1 MSDPIKEYV
10 KRRDEMLM
18 KCSTEE
24 LRKFVKENADYFK
37 PEFVELFSGAAEPVV
52 EMTLHK
58 MITGSVNLPREL
70 RIKSH
75 KWLKKRGCFS
85 FMDDRYRFLRKVKR

>member
-24 LRKFVKENADYFK
+24 LRKFVKENAEFFN
-37 PEFVELFSGAAEPVV
+37 PEFVQLFSGAAEPVV
-52 EMTLHK
+52 EVTLHK
-58 MITGSVNLPREL
+58 LITGSVNLPRKL

-75 KWLKKRGCFS
+75 KWLKKRGYSS
-85 FMDDRYRFLRKVKR
+85 FMDDRYRFLRKVMR